1 RALGVLP
8 VPAALHLGSS
18 SPPTSPIIPG
28 GAQGE
33 GPACAM
39 NPWLLA
45 CLVACCV
52 GAWAPAV
59 HAQGVFED
67 CCLAYHRHVGLALL
81 RHAQGYLRQ
90 EVTGSCNL
98 PAVIFFFRQRQR
110 MVCGNP
116 RARWVQNVMKILD
129 ARNKALSKSPHGT
142 RRNFQEIPPKAARGT
157 PPSQPQLL
165 QDHEQHVSRISRQ
178 RWAASFSAATITL
191 QPRLPQLLAHQVKSE
206 SHPSL
211 RWVPPHHPCNPSSS
225 GSRKEG
231 ASLISAPCLLRA
243 PESALLNG
251 SSTES
256 SGYVACLQPLATHPG
271 PHLPASL

>member
-1 RALGVLP
+1 
-8 VPAALHLGSS
+8 
-18 SPPTSPIIPG
+18 
-28 GAQGE
+28 
-33 GPACAM
+33 M

-142 RRNFQEIPPKAARGT
+142 RRNFQASHSGVRKLNSGT
-157 PPSQPQLL
+157 SGLPLFTFRDPAKS
-165 QDHEQHVSRISRQ
+165 SKRN
-178 RWAASFSAATITL
+178 ASFPTTAT
-191 QPRLPQLLAHQVKSE
+191 
-206 SHPSL
+206 
-211 RWVPPHHPCNPSSS
+211 
-225 GSRKEG
+225 
-231 ASLISAPCLLRA
+231 
-243 PESALLNG
+243 
-251 SSTES
+251 
-256 SGYVACLQPLATHPG
+256 PG
-271 PHLPASL
+271 P